1 MSTPKNH
8 HFVSQIHLK
17 NFFNSLEKKIY
28 VYDKVLENHFY
39 KKTTKSLFSEVDL
52 NTKFTEKGKDYFSL
66 EKDLNDNFESGFAE
80 SYNTIK
86 EFIQHRELTL
96 EVEIALKYFA
106 KYGVIGDFRTPR
118 FKKNMDDSLFN
129 ALSEI
134 SQNAAPEL
142 KKEIE
147 EIFSFKKEVKYSN
160 WTDFSELA
168 DKILD
173 LMGNLIFKIQI
184 PRNEDDYFLIPDISS
199 ATARAKINAY
209 FNPDIEEIAYI
220 GIPLSSKIYI
230 HFHSVKLFKE
240 EIPPSVIYH
249 CTTEEVKTI
258 NKNNL
263 DYCQSKV
270 ACENENYLKK
280 FIKDVQT
287 FA

>member
-28 VYDKVLENHFY
+28 VYDKILENHFY
-39 KKTTKSLFSEVDL
+39 KKTTKSLFSEIDL
-52 NTKFTEKGKDYFSL
+52 NTKFTENGKDYFSL
-66 EKDLNDNFESGFAE
+66 EKDLNDNFESGFTE
-80 SYNTIK
+80 SYNKIK
-86 EFIQHRELTL
+86 EFILNRELTL
-96 EVEIALKYFA
+96 EVEIALKYIP

-118 FKKNMDDSLFN
+118 FKKNMDENLCN
-129 ALSEI
+129 AFSEI

-147 EIFSFKKEVKYSN
+147 EIFSFKKVVKYSN
-160 WTDFSELA
+160 WSDFSGLA

-173 LMGNLIFKIQI
+173 SMGDFIFKIQI
-184 PRNEDDYFLIPDISS
+184 PRNKDDYFLMPDISS
-199 ATARAKINAY
+199 ATARAKINTY

-249 CTTEEVKTI
+249 CTTEEVITI

-263 DYCQSKV
+263 NYCQSKI

-287 FA
+287 IT